1 MYLCVRTEFLKLLHQ
16 LKIDDP
22 SRLKESGIGGCRL
35 ALVTLQRLSVL
46 MLSGKA
52 VMYLYR
58 HPRETKE
65 NKSISGRI
73 IHNWARPIFH
83 KEDNFA
89 KLSKVSSVTSSCGR
103 VVHSKSNIL
112 MLLTIVE
119 SFSA

>member
-1 MYLCVRTEFLKLLHQ
+1 
-16 LKIDDP
+16 
-22 SRLKESGIGGCRL
+22 
-35 ALVTLQRLSVL
+35 